1 MCIDGCVKKG
11 MIVGKCVKME
21 EGKREG
27 VRGGWASVCEDSADT
42 PTHALGLY
50 GPSLLLQNMQ
60 KYSV

>member
-1 MCIDGCVKKG
+1 MCEDGR
-11 MIVGKCVKME
+11 
-21 EGKREG
+21 GKREG
-27 VRGGWASVCEDSADT
+27 VRGVWASVCEDSADT